1 MFVDM
6 VVNSYWVWID
16 FRSPHLFGPA
26 WTPSPWGMLRMID
39 GTWCRLLNAGC
50 HPQLQN
56 LLLLLQILWK
66 YRLPNT
72 EKTTFPTKKRISK
85 YSKTHNHLFRF
96 PRFCFFHQKP
106 PLGVPTSGHIKAWPV
121 IASVARHLPRR
132 DEVPRLL
139 LDHACLHDGAHG
151 CRSEGT
157 PCILGC
163 LLDFVIC
170 WVVLW
175 LMANKTMWHLTS
187 NGHVWPILAVREICQ
202 VGDVIV
208 TLLKAL
214 YYMYIYIY
222 IRTHI

>member
-6 VVNSYWVWID
+6 VVNSCWVLID
-16 FRSPHLFGPA
+16 FRSLHLFGPA
-26 WTPSPWGMLRMID
+26 WTPSPW
-39 GTWCRLLNAGC
+39 WCFGWLMELGRLLNTGC

-56 LLLLLQILWK
+56 LLLLLSYCRLYENIASQILK
-66 YRLPNT
+66 NYLSNKNT
-72 EKTTFPTKKRISK
+72 DFKALKP
-85 YSKTHNHLFRF
+85 HNHLFRF
-96 PRFCFFHQKP
+96 PRFYFFHQKP
-106 PLGVPTSGHIKAWPV
+106 RLGVPTSGHVKAWPV

-132 DEVPRLL
+132 DEVPWLL
-139 LDHACLHDGAHG
+139 LDHACLYDGAHG

-175 LMANKTMWHLTS
+175 LMANKYRGTGHLMAMFDPY
-187 NGHVWPILAVREICQ
+187 WRRERFCQ

-214 YYMYIYIY
+214 Y
-222 IRTHI
+222 